1 MSYYGE
7 AIDAHL
13 RGLALPV
20 VFLARIGFTTGE
32 VRLWNGKGRVELGGE
47 IWDGSD
53 AWGSISNLESGGS
66 DTAPEVMLSLSGVD
80 EGIARYARRDA
91 PVVRGAPVK
100 IYEVYFHPQTWQQ
113 LGAPV
118 QVYDGI
124 ADRVSVA
131 QKATAYTV
139 TLHVEGPFVDRSK
152 PADGLLTDLSQQRRF
167 PGDLGLA
174 FQAECVSKVIEWPI
188 F

>member
-13 RGLALPV
+13 RGLILPAA
-20 VFLARIGFTTGE
+20 FLVRIGFPTGE
-32 VRLWNGKGRVELGGE
+32 VRLWNGTGRIEIGGE
-47 IWDGSD
+47 TWDGAG
-53 AWGSISNLESGGS
+53 AWGSISSLESGGG
-66 DTAPEVMLSLSGVD
+66 DAAPEVTLGLSGVD
-80 EGIARYARRDA
+80 AEIARYARRDA
-91 PVVRGAPVK
+91 PSVRGTAVK
-100 IYEVYFHPQTWQQ
+100 IYEVYFHPETRLP

-124 ADRVSVA
+124 ADRVSVS
-131 QKATAYTV
+131 QKASLYTV

-167 PGDLGLA
+167 PADLGLA